1 MVQEV
6 CYFDESLIQI
16 TMKFNQMEASRSPE
30 LLKPISLPT
39 VEKGPLLCELGMFIL
54 LETQ

>member
-1 MVQEV
+1 MAQEV
-6 CYFDESLIQI
+6 RYFDESLIHI

-39 VEKGPLLCELGMFIL
+39 VEKGQLLCELGMSIL